1 MNRQDENVA
10 EDCGVSAELVLMPK
24 KNSTAVIW
32 KFFGFEASDDQAVND
47 PTCRHCRNKVKANGG
62 NTSNLISH
70 LQNRHAG
77 EFQRF
82 RELLICCNNLI
93 VSQIQ

>member
-1 MNRQDENVA
+1 MSSNVDENNYDVNDELNRQDENVA

-47 PTCRHCRNKVKANGG
+47 PTCISVTTRNE
-62 NTSNLISH
+62 
-70 LQNRHAG
+70 LQNRSN
-77 EFQRF
+77 QR
-82 RELLICCNNLI
+82 
-93 VSQIQ
+93 VSAEQGYECHVIK

>member
-1 MNRQDENVA
+1 MSSNVDENNYDVNDELNRQDENVA

-47 PTCRHCRNKVKANGG
+47 PT
-62 NTSNLISH
+62 
-70 LQNRHAG
+70 
-77 EFQRF
+77 
-82 RELLICCNNLI
+82 
-93 VSQIQ
+93 